1 MDVVGHEAPGPDG
14 DLGGAAVLA
23 QEVAVEAIVGVAEE
37 GALAAVAA
45 LRDVMRHSRR
55 DRSRHPCHAGIHT
68 RAAEGLKESRVPES
82 KIRWGHGEDHPPHL
96 YAPKKSL
103 KFYETQ
109 DQLPDKIE
117 TILAS
122 SEHFTVDDRVSLFYK
137 QFRVH
142 GFLL

>member
-1 MDVVGHEAPGPDG
+1 MAASSPPQPISEWTTARFGEGR
-14 DLGGAAVLA
+14 GGKW
-23 QEVAVEAIVGVAEE
+23 
-37 GALAAVAA
+37 
-45 LRDVMRHSRR
+45 H
-55 DRSRHPCHAGIHT
+55 RSPT
-68 RAAEGLKESRVPES
+68 K

-96 YAPKKSL
+96 YAAKKSL

-117 TILAS
+117 TILAPLG
-122 SEHFTVDDRVSLFYK
+122 HFTVDDEVSLFYK